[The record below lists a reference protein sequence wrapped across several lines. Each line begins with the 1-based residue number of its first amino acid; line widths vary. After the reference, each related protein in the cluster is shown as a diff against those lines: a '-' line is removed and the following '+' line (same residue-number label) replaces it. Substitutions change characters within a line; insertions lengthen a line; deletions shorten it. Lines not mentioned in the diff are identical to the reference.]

1 MHSQRLKVYGN
12 VHRLRLLNARIPEL
26 IHIDYARWVT
36 KQRTSRPP
44 PSPCTIRK
52 RFDRTLVVRTS
63 GKPRKRPYE
72 PPVGK
77 RPRARMRTS
86 PKGRDELVYRLLG
99 QCEHSVS
106 EICGFNG
113 STRFEQDLIMIFP
126 SCSRWVGI
134 DIRIRM
140 TSSRQVERRNNN
152 LKRSRSSRAKS
163 RECSK
168 DTGIS
173 RARIGA
179 DGLPR
184 GMLRFHQVGRCDV

>member
-12 VHRLRLLNARIPEL
+12 VHRLRLLNSRIPNL
-26 IHIDYARWVT
+26 IHIGYARWVT
-36 KQRTSRPP
+36 KQKTSRPLP
-44 PSPCTIRK
+44 NPCTTRK

-72 PPVGK
+72 PPVVK
-77 RPRARMRTS
+77 RPRARMRTRLR
-86 PKGRDELVYRLLG
+86 GRDELVYRLLG

-106 EICGFNG
+106 DICGFNG

-126 SCSRWVGI
+126 SCSRWGCI
-134 DIRIRM
+134 GTRIRR

-152 LKRSRSSRAKS
+152 PKRSRSSRAKS
-163 RECSK
+163 RECST

-173 RARIGA
+173 CARIRA
-179 DGLPR
+179 DGLHR
-184 GMLRFHQVGRCDV
+184 GMLPVARPM